1 VARVTTSTPDGSRRY
16 TAEMLAKMRAGE
28 EGQEGLTAFFERRP
42 PRWAR

>member
-1 VARVTTSTPDGSRRY
+1 
-16 TAEMLAKMRAGE
+16 MLAKMRAGD